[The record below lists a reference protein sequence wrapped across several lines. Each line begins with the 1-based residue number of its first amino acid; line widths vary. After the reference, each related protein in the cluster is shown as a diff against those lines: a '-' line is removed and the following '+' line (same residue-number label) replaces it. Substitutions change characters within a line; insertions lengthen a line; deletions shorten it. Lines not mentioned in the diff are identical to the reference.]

1 MSLTSRSLAT
11 LAFASSSRLAA
22 LKISRS
28 TLTTQSKSL
37 GGKLQPAGSR
47 RKATSPPP
55 SLAATDLQSSAITSS
70 QTQTGER
77 PLLQPYE
84 LSGRLIALCKRGDVD
99 LAFTMLQ
106 NAPRNAQNIKV
117 WNTLILQC
125 MDAEKYKL
133 AYRVFTDMKRRGFV
147 PNIRTYTT
155 MMSGY
160 ASVEDWELCPK
171 QLGLVH
177 SIYGQLT
184 QHLKNSPNLVDDPVG
199 ESGASSILYPIALY
213 ISILGKAG
221 KNQKAFDVFHKLDTD
236 GPLAPHPKVY
246 SSLLCVLA
254 DRVDMAD
261 AEAEAVAQSVSDA
274 KYVWRRLMRS
284 LDRQPQH
291 YIEPRSVEA
300 MINVLSRGEPSDH
313 ELMFDILRDICGL
326 PRPNE
331 ARPPLPPKVKPTTW
345 ILTEVLKSCVTAGHP
360 AMAVHY
366 AQSVIDARELRPLL
380 RPWHLYRMLHA
391 QILLAKEGLNSP
403 ARSENAVVWVEWMV
417 AQGNESVPKT
427 PVLLSAL
434 RLCYLCQDAPSALRI
449 ARVMLEGPL
458 HGLMPPTAWTYLFR
472 LANVTSPD
480 TKRQCLE
487 LLNTHRSVLDI
498 WSSSS
503 AIEQLEPREK
513 KAHASLAF
521 CIIQALRTDP
531 PSPGHDGAERPDAAE
546 LEQYMA
552 WSDLRRRAELFSK
565 RTLIDKRANRDRK

>member
-1 MSLTSRSLAT
+1 
-11 LAFASSSRLAA
+11 
-22 LKISRS
+22 
-28 TLTTQSKSL
+28 
-37 GGKLQPAGSR
+37 
-47 RKATSPPP
+47 
-55 SLAATDLQSSAITSS
+55 
-70 QTQTGER
+70 
-77 PLLQPYE
+77 
-84 LSGRLIALCKRGDVD
+84 
-99 LAFTMLQ
+99 
-106 NAPRNAQNIKV
+106 
-117 WNTLILQC
+117 
-125 MDAEKYKL
+125 
-133 AYRVFTDMKRRGFV
+133 MKRRGFV

-160 ASVEDWELCPK
+160 ASVEHWELYPK
-171 QLGLVH
+171 QLELVH
-177 SIYGQLT
+177 SIYEQLT

-199 ESGASSILYPIALY
+199 ESGASSILYPISLY
-213 ISILGKAG
+213 ISILGRAG
-221 KNQKAFDVFHKLDTD
+221 KYQKAFDVFHKLDTD

-246 SSLLCVLA
+246 SSLLCALA

-291 YIEPRSVEA
+291 YIEPRSVEV

-331 ARPPLPPKVKPTTW
+331 ARPPPPPKVRLTAW
-345 ILTEVLKSCVTAGHP
+345 ILTEVLASCVAAGHP

-366 AQSVIDARELRPLL
+366 AQNVMDARQLRPLL
-380 RPWHLYRMLHA
+380 RPWHLYRILRAH
-391 QILLAKEGLNSP
+391 ILLAEEGLNSP
-403 ARSENAVVWVEWMV
+403 ARSENAAMLVEWMV
-417 AQGNESVPKT
+417 AQGNETAPKT

-458 HGLMPPTAWTYLFR
+458 LGLMPPTAWACLLR
-472 LANVTSPD
+472 LADVASPD

-487 LLNTHRSVLDI
+487 LLNSHSSVLDI

-503 AIEQLEPREK
+503 AIKQLEPRERR
-513 KAHASLAF
+513 AHVSLAL
-521 CIIQALRTDP
+521 CIIRVLRTDP
-531 PSPGHDGAERPDAAE
+531 PSPGHNGAERPDAAE
-546 LEQYMA
+546 LEQHEA

-565 RTLIDKRANRDRK
+565 RTLEEIRPNRDRK